1 MSLRDSIAQVGCLSG
16 NRHHERTPST
26 RTQQEPNLALFFS
39 WSFSRIEVLAHRAT
53 SMFIALQL
61 SWHNPENV
69 DEMYVKRHNA
79 SGNRHRSDSG
89 GNQKRYA
96 FGVRLTAWLRAGYP
110 WFCFGTRFRVP
121 TPDTLQQL
129 DPLRQE
135 PEHRMTGFAQR
146 IRRIAPRPV
155 NRLPAKTVARLRAV
169 FCLRATIETGAKH
182 HTQEHDSQ
190 AFNAEIS
197 GGP

>member
-1 MSLRDSIAQVGCLSG
+1 M
-16 NRHHERTPST
+16 
-26 RTQQEPNLALFFS
+26 
-39 WSFSRIEVLAHRAT
+39 
-53 SMFIALQL
+53 
-61 SWHNPENV
+61 
-69 DEMYVKRHNA
+69 
-79 SGNRHRSDSG
+79 
-89 GNQKRYA
+89 
-96 FGVRLTAWLRAGYP
+96 
-110 WFCFGTRFRVP
+110 P

-155 NRLPAKTVARLRAV
+155 NKLPAKTVARLRAV

-190 AFNAEIS
+190 AFNACSMRAHEMEPKAQCNGRRRACIGYVFEYGLPPS
-197 GGP
+197 TVGQPYTLT

>member
-1 MSLRDSIAQVGCLSG
+1 MPA
-16 NRHHERTPST
+16 
-26 RTQQEPNLALFFS
+26 
-39 WSFSRIEVLAHRAT
+39 
-53 SMFIALQL
+53 
-61 SWHNPENV
+61 
-69 DEMYVKRHNA
+69 
-79 SGNRHRSDSG
+79 
-89 GNQKRYA
+89 
-96 FGVRLTAWLRAGYP
+96 
-110 WFCFGTRFRVP
+110 
-121 TPDTLQQL
+121 PDTLQQL

-190 AFNAEIS
+190 AFNARIS
-197 GGP
+197 RRLERQRKTVGLIHLLSILGLGFQFLRKLIE